1 MVRGMYEEDEVVAK
15 SEWHNTWHE
24 KSHVS
29 SLYKERK
36 CEWEEGRNI
45 SRWSWWWRKRK
56 ERKERKK
63 ERKNERKEDIL
74 SLISGVSTVRV
85 RWAES

>member
-1 MVRGMYEEDEVVAK
+1 MVRGMHEEDEVVAK
-15 SEWHNTWHE
+15 SEWHDTWDD

-45 SRWSWWWRKRK
+45 SRWSWRWRKRK

-63 ERKNERKEDIL
+63 ERKEDIV
-74 SLISGVSTVRV
+74 SLISSVPTVGV